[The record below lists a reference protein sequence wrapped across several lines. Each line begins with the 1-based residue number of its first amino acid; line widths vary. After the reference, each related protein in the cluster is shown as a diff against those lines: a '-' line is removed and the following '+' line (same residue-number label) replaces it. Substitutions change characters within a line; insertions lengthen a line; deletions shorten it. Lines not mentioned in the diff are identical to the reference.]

1 MKSVISKVLNN
12 HMGIEVR
19 QTQAKHE
26 YFFITWQTWMCISQN
41 VEMGSLQVKSC
52 QICYKI
58 TVSSKRK

>member
-1 MKSVISKVLNN
+1 
-12 HMGIEVR
+12 MGIEVR